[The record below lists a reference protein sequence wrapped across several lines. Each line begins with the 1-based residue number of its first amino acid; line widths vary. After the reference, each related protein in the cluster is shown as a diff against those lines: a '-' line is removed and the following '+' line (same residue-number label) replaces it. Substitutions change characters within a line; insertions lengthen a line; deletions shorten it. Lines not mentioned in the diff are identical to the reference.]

1 MQVDFR
7 RTTLTNINHIQTL
20 LDRLKA
26 TDNNRVKEGILA
38 SIKANVDLFKNDV
51 ILILN
56 QNFYLNCKLTE
67 K

>member
-7 RTTLTNINHIQTL
+7 RTTLSNINHIQTL
-20 LDRLKA
+20 LERLKG
-26 TDNNRVKEGILA
+26 TDSSRVKEGIIA

>member
-7 RTTLTNINHIQTL
+7 RATLSNINHIQTL
-20 LDRLKA
+20 IERLKV
-26 TDNNRVKEGILA
+26 TDSSRVKEGIIA

-56 QNFYLNCKLTE
+56 QNFYLNCRLTE
-67 K
+67 R

>member
-7 RTTLTNINHIQTL
+7 RTTLSNINHIQTL
-20 LDRLKA
+20 LERLKG
-26 TDNNRVKEGILA
+26 TEGSRVKEGIIA